1 MVGCTTNAAFLGA
14 LVRDPG
20 FAAGEVDTGL
30 IERRLDALLAAAA
43 PASADALVFAALD
56 AIGIFTP
63 APDAD
68 PWSTLKGWRLW
79 RGARQFAH
87 LAQDGPR
94 LDLPVRF
101 MDDGGFE
108 VGLATGAVVAR
119 VVRQAGRAV
128 TLDLGERLVGAT
140 VIGGEGEVVVFIDG
154 RAHRF
159 ALTDHLEAAAGG
171 ALADNRV
178 VAPMPGRVVL
188 LEVSEGAA
196 VEAGARIAV
205 LEAMKMQLTLAAPQ
219 AGIVRDLGVVQG
231 EQVEEGAVLCTL
243 EAAEAPRAGVRWA
256 GAAGG
261 R

>member
-1 MVGCTTNAAFLGA
+1 M
-14 LVRDPG
+14 
-20 FAAGEVDTGL
+20 
-30 IERRLDALLAAAA
+30 
-43 PASADALVFAALD
+43 FAALD

-63 APDAD
+63 APDDD

-87 LAQDGPR
+87 LAQDGRR

-108 VGLATGAVVAR
+108 IELEAGAVVAR
-119 VVRQAGRAV
+119 VVRQTGAAV

-140 VIGGEGEVVVFIDG
+140 VIAGEGEVVVFIDG

-188 LEVSEGAA
+188 LDVVEGASVA
-196 VEAGARIAV
+196 AGDRIAV

-219 AGIVRDLGVVQG
+219 AGVVRDLAVAQG

-243 EAAEAPRAGVRWA
+243 EAAESSLQ
-256 GAAGG
+256 AARRSGQ